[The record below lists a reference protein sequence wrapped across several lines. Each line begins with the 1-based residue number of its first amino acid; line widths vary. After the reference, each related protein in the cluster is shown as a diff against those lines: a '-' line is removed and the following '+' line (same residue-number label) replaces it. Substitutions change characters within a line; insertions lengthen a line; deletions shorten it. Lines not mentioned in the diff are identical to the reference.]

1 MSALLWPLTVNDAS
15 GKQVYAAVLV
25 ELKVI
30 LAQKKPLAPHSVE
43 VDAVSDP
50 TWHFRDQAEIYLEW
64 LCHNYQISYIKY
76 NAKDSL
82 IVFLS
87 FYLNLPSRE
96 KLSRR

>member
-64 LCHNYQISYIKY
+64 LCQNYQISYIKIY
-76 NAKDSL
+76 IAKDSL
-82 IVFLS
+82 IVFI
-87 FYLNLPSRE
+87 FLPEFAIKR
-96 KLSRR
+96 KVK